1 MELIQ
6 STPWIRFADDLHFTG
21 QRGPSKTYDC
31 RMLYTL
37 KGEAALEMEGSTYRL
52 HHGCAVLF
60 QPGTLYCIRPDQS
73 ITLAVLDFDFT
84 QDHSSRIEFLPP
96 CPAEEFH
103 PEFSHRQVLFTDAP
117 ELNTPLYMEQ
127 AFFLEPILQSIVL
140 EFRNKHAFFRGK
152 VSTLFKDALFEIVRA
167 RQGGKEMQNIMGQLQ
182 QHIDANISRR
192 ITNREL
198 GEAMGYNPNYLNRLV
213 LASTGMSLHQYVLQR
228 RLTLATGLLVAT
240 GQPVSEIAINL
251 GFHSASHFSGFFKK
265 ATGIT
270 PAQCR
275 KNGAL

>member
-37 KGEAALEMEGSTYRL
+37 KGEASLEMEGITYRL

-60 QPGTLYCIRPDQS
+60 QPGTLYCIRPVQS

-96 CPAEEFH
+96 CPAEEFR
-103 PEFSHRQVLFTDAP
+103 PEFSHRQVCFTDAP

-182 QHIDANISRR
+182 QYIDTNISRH